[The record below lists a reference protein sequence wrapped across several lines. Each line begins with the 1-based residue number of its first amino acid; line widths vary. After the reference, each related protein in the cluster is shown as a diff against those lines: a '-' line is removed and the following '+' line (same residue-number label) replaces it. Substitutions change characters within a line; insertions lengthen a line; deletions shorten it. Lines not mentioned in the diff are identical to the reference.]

1 MNPKLSINDLLLM
14 DSELAVKWNDEKE
27 SYIPLKLLRD
37 HCPCAYCSG
46 ETDAF
51 GNIYKGP
58 KQNLGE
64 TSYKAMNM
72 EKVGHYALRIFGVI
86 IILMDFI
93 PIKCLENW
101 GIANGNQT

>member
-1 MNPKLSINDLLLM
+1 MKNNLAINDLLLM

-37 HCPCAYCSG
+37 HCPCAHCSG

-72 EKVGHYALRIFGVI
+72 EKVGHYALRIF
-86 IILMDFI
+86 
-93 PIKCLENW
+93 W
-101 GIANGNQT
+101 GDRHSDGLYTYKMLRKLGDS